1 MRKVY
6 ELLAVV
12 FFVSAVLI
20 GGADWEGGFFPGALY
35 VLGGFALCLAGFFL
49 SLWLRKMAEERE
61 K

>member
-20 GGADWEGGFFPGALY
+20 GGADWEGDFFPGALY
-35 VLGGFALCLAGFFL
+35 VLGGFALCLTGFFL
-49 SLWLRKMAEERE
+49 SLWLRNG
-61 K
+61 